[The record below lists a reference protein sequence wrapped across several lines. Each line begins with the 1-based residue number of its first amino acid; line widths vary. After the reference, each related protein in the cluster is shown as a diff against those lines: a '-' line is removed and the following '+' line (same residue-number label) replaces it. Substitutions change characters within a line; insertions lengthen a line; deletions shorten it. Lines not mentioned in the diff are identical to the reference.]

1 MMFPNIIMGLS
12 VSLLIKIQLN
22 GNNNETIKQIE
33 IEAESIF
40 IQISAL

>member
-1 MMFPNIIMGLS
+1 MLPNIIMDLS
-12 VSLLIKIQLN
+12 VSLLIEIQLN

>member
-1 MMFPNIIMGLS
+1 MFPNIIMDLS
-12 VSLLIKIQLN
+12 VSLLIEIQLN